1 MRKTEIIFGIVAG
14 LVGCVL
20 AILTLMGIMP
30 NVAGRVSPFGT
41 IQTCAIVCIVA
52 NVFGVIGALAVRKHH
67 VMGSII
73 MTVVLVLV
81 LLFGFPWQSISAVI
95 YIVSIVLSAVP
106 VKSNA

>member
-14 LVGCVL
+14 FVGCVI
-20 AILTLMGIMP
+20 AILSLLGIMP
-30 NVAGRVSPFGT
+30 DVAGRVNPFGT
-41 IQTCAIVCIVA
+41 LQTCAIVCIVA
-52 NVFGVIGALAVRKHH
+52 NAFGIFGALAVRKHH

-81 LLFGFPWQSISAVI
+81 LMFGFPWQSIPGVI

-106 VKSNA
+106 VKANA